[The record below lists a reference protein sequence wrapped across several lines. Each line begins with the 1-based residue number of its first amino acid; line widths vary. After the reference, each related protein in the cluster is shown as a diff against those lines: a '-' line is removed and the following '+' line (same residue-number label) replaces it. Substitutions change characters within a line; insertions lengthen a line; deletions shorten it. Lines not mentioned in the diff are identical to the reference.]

1 MAYTEIE
8 EDIEGVTSEDIKEME
23 FTAAEME
30 KFEEES
36 LEAEMEDDESDL
48 VSEMESGVEE
58 PEGAEEAER
67 VRMPLI
73 GRLLIRLMARRII
86 RLKRR
91 LTLKLI
97 STPRGKELLKK
108 LCKRGPRAL
117 ALFYCRIICR
127 TFPVYLRPIC
137 RRLCLIICLR
147 NYRWICRRVA
157 LAK

>member
-1 MAYTEIE
+1 MSNMEIE
-8 EDIEGVTSEDIKEME
+8 EEIEGVTPEEIKEME
-23 FTAAEME
+23 LTASEME

-36 LEAEMEDDESDL
+36 LEAEMEEDESDL

-58 PEGAEEAER
+58 PEGEEAER

-73 GRLLIRLMARRII
+73 GRLLIRVMARRII

-147 NYRWICRRVA
+147 SYRGICRRAA

>member
-1 MAYTEIE
+1 MEIE
-8 EDIEGVTSEDIKEME
+8 EEIEGVTSEEIKEIE
-23 FTAAEME
+23 FTASDIE
-30 KFEEES
+30 KMEEES
-36 LEAEMEDDESDL
+36 LEEEMEDDDSDII
-48 VSEMESGVEE
+48 SDMESGAEE
-58 PEGAEEAER
+58 PEGEEETER

-73 GRLLIRLMARRII
+73 GRLLIRLMVRRII

-147 NYRWICRRVA
+147 NYRWICRRAA

>member
-1 MAYTEIE
+1 MSNMEIE
-8 EDIEGVTSEDIKEME
+8 EEIEGVTPEEIKEME
-23 FTAAEME
+23 LTASEME

-36 LEAEMEDDESDL
+36 LEAEMEEDESDL

-58 PEGAEEAER
+58 PEGEEAER

-73 GRLLIRLMARRII
+73 GRLLIRVMARRII